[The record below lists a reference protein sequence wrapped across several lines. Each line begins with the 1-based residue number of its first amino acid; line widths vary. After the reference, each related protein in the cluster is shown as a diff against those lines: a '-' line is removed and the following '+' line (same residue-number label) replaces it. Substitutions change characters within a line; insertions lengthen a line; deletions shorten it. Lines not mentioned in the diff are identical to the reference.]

1 MKYPILMNL
10 AVLSLIL
17 VMIIL
22 MKKTV
27 MEKLK
32 GGRQWRIGLIVRLRY
47 LFSHLGWHLD
57 AAGSSRRP

>member
-10 AVLSLIL
+10 AVFSLIL

-27 MEKLK
+27 IEKLK
-32 GGRQWRIGLIVRLRY
+32 GGRQWRIGLIV
-47 LFSHLGWHLD
+47 S
-57 AAGSSRRP
+57 